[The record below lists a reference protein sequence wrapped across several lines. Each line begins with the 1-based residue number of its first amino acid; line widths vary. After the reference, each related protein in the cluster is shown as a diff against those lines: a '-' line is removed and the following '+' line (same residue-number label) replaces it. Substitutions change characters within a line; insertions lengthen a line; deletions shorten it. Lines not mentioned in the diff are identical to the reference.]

1 MKITQLYFIFIFL
14 FCCSLFGE
22 VTLGI
27 DELFTD
33 QYSSILKNKKIGLIT
48 NHTAIN
54 KDLNS
59 SIDVIKNNANKFQ
72 YKLVALFGPEHGIDG
87 TYHAADNVPDTT
99 DDGIVVYSLHGESK
113 RPSPDMF
120 KDIDLIIFDI
130 QDVGVRHYTY
140 ISTLFS
146 SMEAAAKQNIPVIV
160 ADRPNPINGTTIDG
174 PILEK
179 PLQSFVGY
187 AEIPICHGM
196 TIGEL
201 SKFFNT
207 ERNINCKLSVIPMK
221 GWSRD
226 MSFQDTGLRWVP
238 MSPQIPEH
246 DTPFYYASTAI
257 LGESI
262 KNISTGIG
270 YTLPF
275 KIVGAPWIK
284 SSTLAKKLNS
294 QKYPGIHFQEFHFQ
308 PFFGRYTGEICHGV
322 RLIITDTK
330 TYMPITTQFLIMGII
345 KSLYP
350 KQFLEGRKNLSESS
364 KKMFDMTCGT
374 TKISEIIDNETYFA
388 WKLKEL
394 NNKSRKMFAE
404 KRKKY
409 LIYR

>member
-1 MKITQLYFIFIFL
+1 MKITHLSFIFIFL
-14 FCCSLFGE
+14 LCGSLFGK

-27 DELFTD
+27 DELFTEK
-33 QYSSILKNKKIGLIT
+33 YSSLLKNKNIGLIT

-54 KDLNS
+54 KDLDS
-59 SIDVIKNNANKFQ
+59 SIDVIKKNADKFQ
-72 YKLVALFGPEHGIDG
+72 YRLIALFGPEHGIDG
-87 TYHAADNVPDTT
+87 TYHATDNVPNTAD

-113 RPSPDMF
+113 RPSPEMF
-120 KDIDLIIFDI
+120 QDIDLIIFDI

-140 ISTLFS
+140 ISTLFA
-146 SMEAAAKQNIPVIV
+146 SMEAAAKQNIPIIV
-160 ADRPNPINGTTIDG
+160 TDRPNPINGTTIDG
-174 PILEK
+174 PILET

-187 AEIPICHGM
+187 VEVPVCHGM

-201 SKFFNT
+201 AQLFNS
-207 ERNINCKLSVIPMK
+207 EKKINCNLTIIPMK
-221 GWSRD
+221 GWSRT
-226 MSFQDTGLRWVP
+226 MSFQDTGLQWVP
-238 MSPQIPEH
+238 MSPQIPES
-246 DTPFYYASTAI
+246 DTPPYYASTAI

-275 KIVGAPWIK
+275 KIVGAPWIN

-308 PFFGRYTGEICHGV
+308 PFYGRYNGEICHGV
-322 RLIITDTK
+322 KLIITDTK
-330 TYMPITTQFLIMGII
+330 TYMPVTTQFLIMGII

-350 KQFLEGRKNLSESS
+350 KQFQEGRKKLSDAS
-364 KKMFDMTCGT
+364 KKMFDLTCGT

-394 NNKSRKMFAE
+394 NNKDRKKFIK
-404 KRKKY
+404 KRQKY
-409 LIYR
+409 LIY